1 MKILNLGVYELKDIL
16 EICFVQH
23 ILIPIIAKLLDA
35 LSIGT
40 GTNFVLECLKTTYGV
55 NLFQKRIGFRWFDL
69 NFKL

>member
-23 ILIPIIAKLLDA
+23 ILVPIITTLLDA

-40 GTNFVLECLKTTYGV
+40 GVNFVLECLKKTYEV
-55 NLFQKRIGFRWFDL
+55 NLFQNRIGFRWFDL